1 MNTVALATGLLLVT
15 TPLLAQDAAK
25 PASSTNAPPPTSA
38 QATLP
43 GPTSGLNPA
52 NQAAVQGRLQPPT
65 ETQLIEKYGAGGYVL
80 KKRSAG
86 SALQL
91 LNPFARSS
99 YGNSGSPA
107 PTWNW
112 NPHYA
117 PGTPP
122 PPRAFRD
129 DKTLEPSGVIFG
141 GKF

>member
-1 MNTVALATGLLLVT
+1 MKLLLTVGLLAIVP
-15 TPLLAQDAAK
+15 PLLADDAPKAA
-25 PASSTNAPPPTSA
+25 PTTNAPVTTA
-38 QATLP
+38 VQATLP
-43 GPTSGLNPA
+43 SPTMTLNPA

-65 ETQLIEKYGAGGYVL
+65 EAQLIERYGAGGFIL

-91 LNPFARSS
+91 LNPFADRN
-99 YGNSGSPA
+99 YGNTGPVPA
-107 PTWNW
+107 TWSW

-129 DKTLEPSGVIFG
+129 EKTLEPSGVIFG
-141 GKF
+141 GKL